1 MGSELTP
8 VESRLLKTHV
18 DIIKQKSTI
27 QNAIFQHSVLCQTFM
42 PYRNPGKN
50 VRVWSQQ
57 QGNVSLAIQGSEIM
71 NPKTR
76 EYEFS
81 GLPYG
86 PKARLILAHI
96 NSEAIRNQSPD
107 IDVEQTMSA
116 FMKKMGFHVNGY
128 NIKQVKDQLRRIA
141 ASTISLAYT
150 EDGSGV
156 QVDLKIVKMF
166 NLWFPK
172 DERQQV
178 LWNSNIKLT
187 QDYFESLINHAI
199 PLDERAL
206 AALSHTAMGLDIYVW
221 LAQRL
226 HRIDPQKPLFLTWA
240 AVKDQFG
247 RGYNNMYKFKQNF
260 RKTLKDVLL
269 QYPQAR
275 VQEDK
280 NKGFI
285 LANSPSPLEKKTF
298 FYGFKP
304 PRLTDATKGSGKL
317 K

>member
-1 MGSELTP
+1 MSSDLTA
-8 VESRLLKTHV
+8 VQKRLLSTHV

-42 PYRNPGKN
+42 PYRNPGKD
-50 VRVWSQQ
+50 VRIWSQQ

-81 GLPYG
+81 GLPFG

-107 IDVEQTMSA
+107 INVEQTLSA

-128 NIKQVKDQLRRIA
+128 NIKQVKNQLRRIS

-150 EDGSGV
+150 DDNGGV
-156 QVDLKIVKMF
+156 QVDLKIIKMF
-166 NLWFPK
+166 SYWFPK

-178 LWNSNIKLT
+178 LWNSSIKLT
-187 QDYFESLINHAI
+187 SDYFESLMNHAI

-221 LAQRL
+221 LVQRL
-226 HRIDPQKPLFLTWA
+226 HRIDPQKPIFLTWA
-240 AVKDQFG
+240 AIKEQFG
-247 RGYNNMYKFKQNF
+247 RGYNDMYKFKQVF
-260 RKTLKDVLL
+260 RKTLRDVHL

-275 VQEDK
+275 IQEDK
-280 NKGFI
+280 NKGFV
-285 LANSPSPLEKKTF
+285 LANSPSPLEKKTH
-298 FYGFKP
+298 YLG
-304 PRLTDATKGSGKL
+304 GKL

>member
-1 MGSELTP
+1 MSSDFTP
-8 VESRLLKTHV
+8 VQKRLFSTHV
-18 DIIKQKSTI
+18 DIIKEKSTI

-42 PYRNPGKN
+42 PYRNPGKE
-50 VRVWSQQ
+50 VRIWSQT

-96 NSEAIRNQSPD
+96 NSEAIRSQSPD
-107 IDVEQTMSA
+107 INVEETMSA
-116 FMKKMGFHVNGY
+116 FMKKMGLHVNGY
-128 NIKQVKDQLRRIA
+128 NIKQVKNQLRRIA

-150 EDGSGV
+150 EGDSGV

-172 DERQQV
+172 DERHHV

-187 QDYFESLINHAI
+187 TDYFESLINHAV

-206 AALSHTAMGLDIYVW
+206 AALAHTAMGLDIYVW
-221 LAQRL
+221 LVQRL
-226 HRIDPQKPLFLTWA
+226 HRIEPDKPVFLTWA

-247 RGYNNMYKFKQNF
+247 RGYNDMYKFKQVF
-260 RKTLKDVLL
+260 RKTLRDVLM
-269 QYPQAR
+269 QYPKAR
-275 VQEDK
+275 IKEQK
-280 NKGFI
+280 NKGFY
-285 LANSPSPLEKKTF
+285 LANSPSPLEKKKI
-298 FYGFKP
+298 YHIG
-304 PRLTDATKGSGKL
+304 G
-317 K
+317 